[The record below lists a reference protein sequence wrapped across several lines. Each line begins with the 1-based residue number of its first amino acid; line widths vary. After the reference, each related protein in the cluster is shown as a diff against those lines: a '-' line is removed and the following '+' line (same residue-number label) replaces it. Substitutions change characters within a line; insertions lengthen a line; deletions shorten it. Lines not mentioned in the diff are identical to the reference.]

1 MNRVKRARPRFMTG
15 LAIFCAATL
24 VFLVYRDLFI
34 PEIRDVEVWFGFEI
48 RGAAALLTAPIHW
61 AIFAM
66 GAWAAWNNRA
76 WILPSAAGYAF
87 YIALS
92 HWVWN
97 IQSPAGEGW
106 EAGLLQAAVFS
117 LPGVALLLAHF
128 RRRADSA

>member
-1 MNRVKRARPRFMTG
+1 MAQG
-15 LAIFCAATL
+15 
-24 VFLVYRDLFI
+24 
-34 PEIRDVEVWFGFEI
+34 VEWAFEI
-48 RGAAALLTAPIHW
+48 PI
-61 AIFAM
+61 
-66 GAWAAWNNRA
+66 R
-76 WILPSAAGYAF
+76 AGYAF

-106 EAGLLQAAVFS
+106 EAGSLQAAVFS